1 MLVKLLNNM
10 VASSGH
16 GCSQRGKRGRREVGG
31 DVGGGV
37 GNWCQLLG
45 KNPMIKRKEED

>member
-1 MLVKLLNNM
+1 MNSRF
-10 VASSGH
+10 ACSGH

-45 KNPMIKRKEED
+45 KKPTVKRKKED